1 MKLGETVIDSCLK
14 GVYLCGSITM
24 WLYVPSSFGRKAGSE
39 ASTGHISPQNV
50 LEVATL
56 LGVS

>member
-14 GVYLCGSITM
+14 GVYLCGSIT
-24 WLYVPSSFGRKAGSE
+24 VVVCASSSFGRKAGSE

-50 LEVATL
+50 LEVTIV
-56 LGVS
+56 GS